1 MAKKI
6 LVADDE
12 VPIRRI
18 ITEKLSSAGYTIF
31 IAKNGQEAVEIA
43 KKEKP
48 DLIIMDIMM
57 PVMNGIEAIK
67 ILKQDPDMANTH
79 MFVLTAM
86 EFGETEKEI
95 VSIVGA
101 SNVINKPFS
110 PKELLNAIDA
120 RIGKA

>member
-1 MAKKI
+1 MTKKVLI
-6 LVADDE
+6 VDDE
-12 VPIRRI
+12 VHIRRI
-18 ITEKLSSAGYTIF
+18 IAEKIRNEGYTIF
-31 IAKNGQEAVEIA
+31 TAENGQEAVDIA

-79 MFVLTAM
+79 IFVLTAM

-101 SNVINKPFS
+101 SNVITKPFS
-110 PKELLNAIDA
+110 PKELLNIINA